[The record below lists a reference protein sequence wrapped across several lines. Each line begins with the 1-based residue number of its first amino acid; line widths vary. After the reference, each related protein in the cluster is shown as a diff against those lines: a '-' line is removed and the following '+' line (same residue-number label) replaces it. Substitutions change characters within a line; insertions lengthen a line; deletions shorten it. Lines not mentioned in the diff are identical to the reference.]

1 MAPRKKKVTNKSDR
15 LLRKLKEARSKGDMK
30 NIMRDLA
37 ALEPP
42 QNYISLFDFK
52 REIIEAS
59 ERCNELSQFAR
70 ACMAGHSSAVT
81 KLINEKDELQ
91 RPGMLE
97 MRETAL
103 GLTPLLLTILVMD
116 EVLKTSVV
124 SKLAQKANEKHPNL
138 REVVYLLLKE
148 GACPTTT
155 DSCGNNAC
163 HYAASINNANALKAA
178 DHCIDA
184 AKTSSYFGQSVVLGV
199 LNDAYKGKRG
209 ILKGYDAKLGK
220 RIVEVTVKGKSQHII
235 VHPRSILPNELSKGQ
250 ISILDVSP
258 NLVVQANKLGRV
270 CLYDALRYG
279 NTNVANHFFER
290 HDATVANARDFVEP
304 VDLSFVNA
312 QFRNYV
318 RNKETLRTLRTTCEE
333 CGKKGTILKPIFIC
347 SRCQKTCYCSEE
359 CQRKNWKSHKK
370 CCMTPTENSVKL
382 ERPVNA
388 KELSTFKPPPNIK
401 PGELFWVV
409 IGGSDSVRTIED
421 KTKTFSVKIKLMKPG
436 WRDLMLGF
444 RNGKKAMK
452 ASFDASGN
460 CLIYPDTAKKRD

>member
-1 MAPRKKKVTNKSDR
+1 MAPRKKKVTTKSDR

-163 HYAASINNANALKAA
+163 HYAASI
-178 DHCIDA
+178 
-184 AKTSSYFGQSVVLGV
+184 
-199 LNDAYKGKRG
+199 
-209 ILKGYDAKLGK
+209 
-220 RIVEVTVKGKSQHII
+220 
-235 VHPRSILPNELSKGQ
+235 
-250 ISILDVSP
+250 VS
-258 NLVVQANKLGRV
+258 
-270 CLYDALRYG
+270 
-279 NTNVANHFFER
+279 R
-290 HDATVANARDFVEP
+290 HGF
-304 VDLSFVNA
+304 L
-312 QFRNYV
+312 Q
-318 RNKETLRTLRTTCEE
+318 
-333 CGKKGTILKPIFIC
+333 KPPIC
-347 SRCQKTCYCSEE
+347 S
-359 CQRKNWKSHKK
+359 NFIF
-370 CCMTPTENSVKL
+370 L
-382 ERPVNA
+382 
-388 KELSTFKPPPNIK
+388 TFY
-401 PGELFWVV
+401 L
-409 IGGSDSVRTIED
+409 
-421 KTKTFSVKIKLMKPG
+421 IKL
-436 WRDLMLGF
+436 F
-444 RNGKKAMK
+444 
-452 ASFDASGN
+452 
-460 CLIYPDTAKKRD
+460 